1 MATEKQVKYVQSL
14 QEQYYDSDMSEEG
27 VLTYNEIRNMSN
39 NEISIIIDELKTAIA
54 EDDLYNECMSYGLPN
69 Q

>member
-14 QEQYYDSDMSEEG
+14 QEQYYDSDICEEG
-27 VLTYNEIRNMSN
+27 VLTYDEIRNMSN
-39 NEISIIIDELKTAIA
+39 QEVSNRIDELKRGIE
-54 EDDLYNECMSYGLPN
+54 EDDLYNECMSYGLPS

>member
-14 QEQYYDSDMSEEG
+14 QEQYG
-27 VLTYNEIRNMSN
+27 VEDYTEKEIRNMSHEETSN
-39 NEISIIIDELKTAIA
+39 IIYQLKKGIDE
-54 EDDLYNECMSYGLPN
+54 EELYNECMSYGLPN

>member
-1 MATEKQVKYVQSL
+1 MATEEQVKYVQSL
-14 QEQYYDSDMSEEG
+14 QRQYYDSDMCEEG

-39 NEISIIIDELKTAIA
+39 QEVSNRIDELKRGIA

>member
-14 QEQYYDSDMSEEG
+14 QKQCDIVEYGEQ
-27 VLTYNEIRNMSN
+27 EIKAMNDQ
-39 NEISIIIDELKTAIA
+39 EISKVISELKRYISY
-54 EDDLYNECMSYGLPN
+54 DDLYNECMSYGLPN

>member
-1 MATEKQVKYVQSL
+1 MATDKQVKYVQSL
-14 QEQYYDSDMSEEG
+14 QEQCDIDEYEEH
-27 VLTYNEIRNMSN
+27 EIKAMN
-39 NEISIIIDELKTAIA
+39 NKEISTAISELKKYIA

>member
-14 QEQYYDSDMSEEG
+14 QEQYYDSDMYEEG

-39 NEISIIIDELKTAIA
+39 QEVSNRIDELKRGIA

>member
-14 QEQYYDSDMSEEG
+14 QEQYYDSDMCEEG
-27 VLTYNEIRNMSN
+27 VLTYKEIRNMSN
-39 NEISIIIDELKTAIA
+39 QEVSNRIDELKRRIA

>member
-14 QEQYYDSDMSEEG
+14 QEQCDIVEYGEQ
-27 VLTYNEIRNMSN
+27 EIKAMNDQ
-39 NEISIIIDELKTAIA
+39 EISTVISELKRYISY
-54 EDDLYNECMSYGLPN
+54 DDLYNECMSYGLPN

>member
-14 QEQYYDSDMSEEG
+14 QEQYYDSDMCEEG
-27 VLTYNEIRNMSN
+27 VLSYNEIRNMSN
-39 NEISIIIDELKTAIA
+39 QEVSNRIDELKRGIA

>member
-14 QEQYYDSDMSEEG
+14 QEPYYDSDMCEEG

-39 NEISIIIDELKTAIA
+39 QEVSNRIDELKRGIA

>member
-14 QEQYYDSDMSEEG
+14 QEQYYDSDMCEEG

-39 NEISIIIDELKTAIA
+39 QEVSNRIDELKRGIV